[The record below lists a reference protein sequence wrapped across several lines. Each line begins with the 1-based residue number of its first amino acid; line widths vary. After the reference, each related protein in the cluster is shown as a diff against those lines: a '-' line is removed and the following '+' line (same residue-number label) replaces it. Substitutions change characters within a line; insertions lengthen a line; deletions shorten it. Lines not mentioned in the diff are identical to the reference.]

1 MIGAGP
7 GDEGLLTLKGAGCLR
22 KADVGIYDYLV
33 GAGIL
38 KHCPEGCELIYAGK
52 KAGCHTLS
60 QEEINDLIVQKA
72 RQGLVVA
79 RLKGGDPFVFG
90 RGGEEAL
97 HLVEGGVE
105 FEVVPG
111 VTAATAVT
119 AYAGIPLTH
128 RGLSS
133 SATLVTGHESEGKS
147 ASDVDWEKIATG
159 TATLVCYMG
168 IKNLSSIA
176 EKLVE
181 AGRSCSTPVALI
193 RWGTLNRQQTLTG
206 TLEDIAEKASK
217 AGFEPPA
224 IIVVGKVVSLRDK
237 LKWFDRRPLWGKRIV
252 VTRSRQQASVLAG
265 ELRDLG
271 ADVVEFPTIKI
282 EPISDM
288 SCLDDAIERI
298 ATFDWIIFTSV
309 NASELFFERLW
320 ESGHDA
326 RKLGSVRIAAIGKAT
341 EANLRSFGVRPDL
354 IPQRYLSEGLV
365 EAFKRPVE
373 DTTGVEDTTESRGFE
388 KAEGKKILIP
398 GSEIAREHIT
408 LELRKMGA
416 EVERISIYRNVTP
429 EYQVEDLDAIFGAGH
444 DLVTFTSSS
453 TVSNLVSILE
463 AHQRRKYIGKIQGVS
478 IGPVTS
484 AEADRLKVAVT
495 VEAEEHTIAG
505 LVDAILKFFGR
516 KEKQ

>member
-1 MIGAGP
+1 MADNRGKVYLIGAGP
-7 GDEGLLTLKGAGCLR
+7 GDAGLLTLKGAECLR
-22 KADVGIYDYLV
+22 IADVVIYDYLV
-33 GAGIL
+33 GEGVL
-38 KHCPEGCELIYAGK
+38 QHCPEGCELIYAGK

-97 HLVEGGVE
+97 HLVESGVE

-365 EAFKRPVE
+365 EAFKSLA
-373 DTTGVEDTTESRGFE
+373 DGQ
-388 KAEGKKILIP
+388 KILIP
-398 GSEIAREHIT
+398 GSEIAREHVSA
-408 LELRKMGA
+408 ELRKMGA

-429 EYQVEDLDAIFGAGH
+429 EYQVEDLDEIFGAGH

>member
-1 MIGAGP
+1 LIGAGP
-7 GDEGLLTLKGAGCLR
+7 GDEGLLTLKGAACLR
-22 KADVGIYDYLV
+22 MADVVIYDYLV
-33 GAGIL
+33 SAGIL

-72 RQGLVVA
+72 RQALVVA

-97 HLVEGGVE
+97 SLMENGVE

-133 SATLVTGHESEGKS
+133 SATLVTGHESAGKS
-147 ASDVDWEKIATG
+147 ASGVDWEKIAMG

-168 IKNLSSIA
+168 IKNLSSIT

-181 AGRSCSTPVALI
+181 AGRPGCTPAAVI
-193 RWGTLNRQQTLTG
+193 RWGTLNRQRTLTG
-206 TLEDIAEKASK
+206 TLEDIAVKAGK

-237 LKWFDRRPLWGKRIV
+237 LKWFDKRPLWGKRIV
-252 VTRSRQQASVLAG
+252 VTRSRQQASALAG

-288 SCLDDAIERI
+288 SCLDDAIARI
-298 ATFDWIIFTSV
+298 ASFDWIIFTSV
-309 NASELFFERLW
+309 NASELFFERLF
-320 ESGHDA
+320 ETGHDA

-341 EANLRSFGVRPDL
+341 EANLRCFGIKPDL
-354 IPQRYLSEGLV
+354 VPKRSRSEGLV
-365 EAFKRPVE
+365 EAFKE
-373 DTTGVEDTTESRGFE
+373 LAD
-388 KAEGKKILIP
+388 GKKILIP
-398 GSEIAREHIT
+398 GSEIAREHVPA
-408 LELRKMGA
+408 ELRKMGA
-416 EVERISIYRNVTP
+416 KIEKLAIYRNVTP
-429 EYQVEDLDAIFGAGH
+429 EYQVEYLDEIFSTGH

-453 TVSNLVSILE
+453 TVSNLVGILE
-463 AHQRRKYIGKIQGVS
+463 RHQKTKYISKIRGAS

-484 AEADRLKVAVT
+484 AEAERLNVAVT

-505 LVDAILKFFGR
+505 LVDSILKHFDR
-516 KEKQ
+516 KGKP